1 MSTESISKPKA
12 AKRAK
17 QSIELDQEELHDVD
31 TNLARA
37 RSEKRFQIN
46 IERFKQKPWW
56 RLETA
61 LMAGAVSAALIS
73 GFMSHQN
80 SLAIEGAMARRYKTE
95 SVIVANGELKAGTTI
110 DESNV
115 KRTVALKNDLSRN
128 VILGDQLDLVLG
140 HRVAVDLLPGDPI
153 LLSMVQGARD
163 AKGMA
168 EKIPPGKRLFTL
180 SIDSK
185 AAGYGFVNPND
196 HVDIVAQIDLPN
208 RGITSF
214 TLLEDVTLVSV
225 GARSVLQNGTR
236 VSGSDVSFFVSPRE
250 FEVLTFAQKR
260 GTFSL
265 SLRNPRDI
273 GKMQQNIGKTGVD
286 IDSFLDHNLVS
297 EASGGGAL
305 EVEIDGNLSRSSGTQ
320 INTKK

>member
-1 MSTESISKPKA
+1 MLTRSKS

-17 QSIELDQEELHDVD
+17 IDISEDSADDLPAGPETGKRKSRLDI
-31 TNLARA
+31 AA
-37 RSEKRFQIN
+37 M
-46 IERFKQKPWW
+46 KQKPWW

-61 LMAGAVSAALIS
+61 LMGGAVAAAVVS

-80 SLAIEGAMARRYKTE
+80 SLALEDSMSRRYKTE
-95 SVIVANGELKAGTTI
+95 AVIVASGELKAGTTL

-115 KRTVALKNDLSRN
+115 KRSVALKNSLSRN
-128 VILGDQLDLVLG
+128 VIMGDQLDLVLG
-140 HRVAVDLLPGDPI
+140 HRIAVDLLPGDPI

-163 AKGMA
+163 AKGIA

-180 SIDSK
+180 TIDSK

-196 HVDIVAQIDLPN
+196 HVDILAQIDLPD
-208 RGITSF
+208 RGTTSF

-225 GARSVLQNGTR
+225 GARSVLQNGAR
-236 VSGSDVSFFVSPRE
+236 VSGSDVSFFVTPRE
-250 FEVLTFAQKR
+250 FEVLSFAQKR

-273 GKMQQNIGKTGVD
+273 GKMQQQSGKAGVD
-286 IDSFLDHNLVS
+286 IDSFLDHNMVS

-305 EVEIDGNLSRSSGTQ
+305 EVEIDGSLSKSGGAAPKG
-320 INTKK
+320 KKQ

>member
-1 MSTESISKPKA
+1 MLTRSKS

-17 QSIELDQEELHDVD
+17 QEISEDMPDDLPI
-31 TNLARA
+31 RPGP
-37 RSEKRFQIN
+37 EKRKSKLN
-46 IERFKQKPWW
+46 LNAMKQKPWW

-61 LMAGAVSAALIS
+61 LMAGAVAAAMIS

-80 SLAIEGAMARRYKTE
+80 SLALETSMARRYKTE
-95 SVIVANGELKAGTTI
+95 SVIVAGGELKAGTTL
-110 DESNV
+110 DESNI
-115 KRTVALKNDLSRN
+115 KRSIALKNGLSRN
-128 VILGDQLDLVLG
+128 VIMGDQLDLVLG
-140 HRVAVDLLPGDPI
+140 HRIAVDLLPGDPI

-163 AKGMA
+163 AKGIA

-180 SIDSK
+180 TIDSK

-196 HVDIVAQIDLPN
+196 HVDILAQIDLPD
-208 RGITSF
+208 RGTTSF

-225 GARSVLQNGTR
+225 GARSVLQNGAR
-236 VSGSDVSFFVSPRE
+236 VSGSDVSFFVTPRE

-273 GKMQQNIGKTGVD
+273 GKMPQQSGKAGVD
-286 IDSFLDHNLVS
+286 IDSFLDHNMVS
-297 EASGGGAL
+297 DASGGGAL
-305 EVEIDGNLSRSSGTQ
+305 EVEIEGNLSKSGGASVKG
-320 INTKK
+320 KKQ